1 MVEKDV
7 EFAIKQAIDIKTSS
21 HITITNEYRSDGIIR
36 IDGKPVG
43 ILELKYKR
51 NFTNEKHA
59 HKFYVSFFVIIANQ
73 QIKKRCPL
81 VRIFSLF
88 WVMKMS
94 SIF

>member
-43 ILELKYKR
+43 ILAFKQAKILMD
-51 NFTNEKHA
+51 FSA
-59 HKFYVSFFVIIANQ
+59 SFHLQKTRHFII
-73 QIKKRCPL
+73 
-81 VRIFSLF
+81 
-88 WVMKMS
+88 
-94 SIF
+94 